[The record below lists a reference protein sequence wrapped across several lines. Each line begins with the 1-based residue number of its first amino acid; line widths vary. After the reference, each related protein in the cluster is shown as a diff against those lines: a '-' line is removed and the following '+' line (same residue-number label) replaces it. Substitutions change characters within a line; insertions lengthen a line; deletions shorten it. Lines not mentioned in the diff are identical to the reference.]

1 MTTSLSTKR
10 PNFVVS
16 YQGSVKY
23 ILGFNLTS
31 YYLACLFFVV
41 VKILTTLFQSK
52 LDIEPKAS
60 SYSKC
65 MSYCKSRYEQI
76 SFLP

>member
-23 ILGFNLTS
+23 ILGFNLKS
-31 YYLACLFFVV
+31 YYLACLFFV

-52 LDIEPKAS
+52 LDIEP
-60 SYSKC
+60 
-65 MSYCKSRYEQI
+65 
-76 SFLP
+76 